1 LFRKVLIDLTNKGAV
16 SVKFAALL
24 ALLRT
29 PLRQV
34 RYPTSMLGSLSPEA
48 QDWVEAGFILAAF
61 WIPAALFRIFWK
73 QILGPWINKSSNPKI
88 ALLIRPVRAMVSW
101 GLILGGLNLAYQS
114 LEFALKRPTLS
125 EWVTRGI
132 TIAWVVLAIYFTTR
146 LVAGAFQYQAQ
157 KANADGEYRN
167 RTTTSQ
173 KLATGAIIVFGALF
187 ILRIGGIDISPLLAG
202 GAVGGVIIGL
212 ALQDSLSNVFA
223 GLFLNMDRPIKV
235 GDLLKLDQD
244 REGFVEEVGWR
255 YTKVRLWN
263 DSLLMIPNN
272 KFGQSTFINFNRP
285 DTALNT
291 HVECGIAYDSDLD
304 HVERVAIAAAKAAQ
318 DAANDRET
326 EFEPYVRWRSFGDS
340 AIVFRVFMRVDEA
353 TAQYRANHY
362 CIKEMHRRFKAEGI
376 DIPFPI
382 RTLIHTNSSNSDS
395 EKPQ

>member
-1 LFRKVLIDLTNKGAV
+1 
-16 SVKFAALL
+16 
-24 ALLRT
+24 
-29 PLRQV
+29 
-34 RYPTSMLGSLSPEA
+34 MLGSLSPEA

-187 ILRIGGIDISPLLAG
+187 ILRIGGVDISPLLAG